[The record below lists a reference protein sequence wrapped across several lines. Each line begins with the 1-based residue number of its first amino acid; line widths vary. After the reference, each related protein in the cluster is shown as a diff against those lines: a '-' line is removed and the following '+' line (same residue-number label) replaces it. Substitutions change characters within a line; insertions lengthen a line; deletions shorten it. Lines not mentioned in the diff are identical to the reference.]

1 MPPLKKLLAALAVS
15 AVIVAACGIAMF
27 AWAFSRPGFRFPGPG
42 YSDFSAHLAGDYWLF
57 RSSAYQI
64 MIGPEAGWGDG
75 TPIIPTMVVEC
86 ATDGHYILAKRHGL
100 KRRSPN
106 DPNDTYEEEDS
117 TKVDFWILDALS
129 PKVLGPLDE
138 AAFSRHRAELA
149 ISSDLVLRDV
159 YAFRPPQN

>member
-1 MPPLKKLLAALAVS
+1 MTIRRVFIAGGILSAIGIVSLPFVLRLYFAV
-15 AVIVAACGIAMF
+15 
-27 AWAFSRPGFRFPGPG
+27 FPFDILGAG
-42 YSDFSAHLAGDYWLF
+42 HADFSAHLAGDYWLY
-57 RSSAYQI
+57 RTSAYQI

-100 KRRSPN
+100 KQRSPN

-117 TKVDFWILDALS
+117 SKVDFWILDALS

-138 AAFSRHRAELA
+138 ASFRTHRGELA
-149 ISSDLVLRDV
+149 ISGDLVLRDV
-159 YAFRPPQN
+159 YEFRPTKN